1 MASII
6 SFLLNTGVSASNVI
20 LGMSGMQGIPSIT
33 RPTHFLYQKGLF
45 PLPAAVLFPL
55 PAAVLFP
62 LCRSLS
68 LHQLA
73 PRFSSSQRQAESSP
87 GLFWAQIALL
97 SGFSF
102 LPLYSVVLSHL
113 IGPWF
118 PISAVQ
124 LLGEMFEVKML
135 SPALKQNLWW
145 PRSVCPPDRAV
156 FIFDI
161 GYGIHCPWLHCLWE
175 CYLVSFCTSS
185 SPAFPKLPGACLIL
199 PPHAVSVCGH

>member
-1 MASII
+1 MTSFIMTSIT

-20 LGMSGMQGIPSIT
+20 LGVSGMQGIPSIT
-33 RPTHFLYQKGLF
+33 SPTHFLYQKWLF
-45 PLPAAVLFPL
+45 SLPAAILFP
-55 PAAVLFP
+55 PG
-62 LCRSLS
+62 RSLS

-73 PRFSSSQRQAESSP
+73 SRFSQCQAESSP
-87 GLFWAQIALL
+87 GLFLAQIALL

-124 LLGEMFEVKML
+124 LLGEIYEVKML

-145 PRSVCPPDRAV
+145 TQKC
-156 FIFDI
+156 
-161 GYGIHCPWLHCLWE
+161 
-175 CYLVSFCTSS
+175 VSSR
-185 SPAFPKLPGACLIL
+185 
-199 PPHAVSVCGH
+199 